1 MHRLQLVVVAEQLEM
16 AAVAERD
23 ELAITTLLSVAT
35 TSVSTPMAEM
45 QTADS
50 LSTSK

>member
-1 MHRLQLVVVAEQLEM
+1 MHRLQLAVVAERE
-16 AAVAERD
+16 